1 MSTTPV
7 MLRANYSD
15 LFGSSM
21 LPVLEEMFRHELTQ
35 HPMIR
40 EQLAKKVTTDK
51 DIWQSSEMGDLQNLI
66 EVAEGTDYTYVA
78 PRQGASKT
86 FTIKKYG
93 LGFTISEEA
102 VADGKFEFISAAV
115 KMLAESALETQE
127 ISVINLF
134 NNGFGSSVTTRD
146 GVSLFNTAHTLPSG
160 LTFRNKPSSGTDLSQ
175 SALEAALVDYET
187 QFIRDSGKLISAKP
201 SILLVPPALRRYAM
215 ELVGS
220 DLKPDGSDNNMN
232 SMKQDGLRVVSSA
245 RLTDSDAWF
254 LLPEASKSGLRI
266 ISRTGIET
274 KAAGPDQGFD
284 NDSIK
289 YKTRYREIVGA
300 LDAQLMYGSDG
311 AT

>member
-7 MLRANYSD
+7 ILRGNYSD

-86 FTIKKYG
+86 FVIKKYG

-102 VADGKFEFISAAV
+102 VADGKFEFIAAAV

-127 ISVINLF
+127 VSVLNLF
-134 NNGFGSSVTTRD
+134 NNGFTSAVQTRD
-146 GVSLFNTAHTLPSG
+146 GVNLFSTSHTLPSG
-160 LTFRNKPSSGTDLSQ
+160 LTFRNKASSDADLSQ
-175 SALEAALVDYET
+175 SSLDAALVDYET
-187 QFIRDSGKLISAKP
+187 QFIRDSGKIIAARP
-201 SILLVPPALRRYAM
+201 SILLVPPQLKRYAM

-220 DLKPDGSDNNMN
+220 DLKPDSNDNNMN
-232 SMKQDGLRVVSSA
+232 SLKQDGLRVVSSP

-300 LDAQLMYGSDG
+300 LDAQMMWGSSG
-311 AT
+311 A

>member
-7 MLRANYSD
+7 ILRGNYSD

-127 ISVINLF
+127 MSVINLF
-134 NNGFGSSVTTRD
+134 NNGFGSVTTRD
-146 GVSLFNTAHTLPSG
+146 GRPLFDTAHTLPSG
-160 LTFRNKPSSGTDLSQ
+160 LTFRNEPSAATDLSQ
-175 SALEAALVDYET
+175 SSLEAALVDYST
-187 QFIRDSGKLISAKP
+187 QFVRDSGKIINARP
-201 SILLVPPALRRYAM
+201 SILFVPPSLERYAM

-220 DLKPDGSDNNMN
+220 DLKPDSSENNMN
-232 SMKQDGLRVVSSA
+232 SLKKDGLRVVSSA
-245 RLTDSDAWF
+245 RMTDSDAWF
-254 LLPEASKSGLRI
+254 LLPESSKSGLRI

-300 LDAQLMYGSDG
+300 LDAQMMYGSPG
-311 AT
+311 A